1 MSAFCIFA
9 IMSALLIIA
18 IILAVLGIV
27 GSVVPALPGPPLSW
41 VGLLLVYIDKGTDA
55 VSTAGLI
62 VWAVV
67 VAAVTVIDYLVP
79 AAMTRA
85 AGGHRAASIGA
96 VVGLFAGIF
105 LTPVGMI
112 GGSLLGAF
120 LGELLVENK
129 GVWDSFKASIGAFAG
144 FMAGTLAKL
153 VLSGIMLWKI
163 IASVI

>member
-1 MSAFCIFA
+1 MSI
-9 IMSALLIIA
+9 LLIIA

-41 VGLLLVYIDKGTDA
+41 AGLLLVYIDKGPGA
-55 VSTAGLI
+55 VSTTGLV

-85 AGGHRAASIGA
+85 AGGHKAASVGA
-96 VVGLFAGIF
+96 VIGLFAGIF

-112 GGSLLGAF
+112 GGSFLGAF
-120 LGELLVENK
+120 LGELIVEDK
-129 GVWDSFKASIGAFAG
+129 GVWDSFKASLGAFAG

-163 IASVI
+163 IAAII

>member
-1 MSAFCIFA
+1 MI
-9 IMSALLIIA
+9 LA

-41 VGLLLVYIDKGTDA
+41 VGLLLVYIDKGTAA
-55 VSTAGLI
+55 VSTTGLV

-85 AGGHRAASIGA
+85 AGGHKAASVGA
-96 VVGLFAGIF
+96 VIGLFAGIF

-120 LGELLVENK
+120 LGELIVEDK
-129 GVWDSFKASIGAFAG
+129 GVWDSFKASLGAFAG

-153 VLSGIMLWKI
+153 VLSGILLWKI
-163 IASVI
+163 IAAVV